1 VSGGI
6 YWLSS
11 YPKSGNTWFRTFLQ
25 NLLVDGAQPVAIEE
39 LRTGAIAS
47 GRGWIDEILGFDSAD
62 LYLDEVDRMRPDVY
76 RWSAIKSEE
85 PSYHKIHDAYTH
97 TIDHEPM
104 IPLEATLGTLYFL
117 RNPLD
122 VAISFANHNSCSIDR
137 AIENMGDPTFVF
149 CKGKHGLP
157 NQLRQKLL
165 SWSGHVLS
173 WVDVEGVE
181 VIRYEDMKL
190 APHATFSRAA
200 RFLQLT
206 TNPQKIDKAIRFS
219 DIKELQRQEAELG
232 FHEKPAKTER
242 FFRKG
247 VVGEWQEKLSE
258 EQIERIIEDHRE
270 VMRRFG
276 YLDDRDRPTIF
287 TTHVGID

>member
-1 VSGGI
+1 
-6 YWLSS
+6 
-11 YPKSGNTWFRTFLQ
+11 
-25 NLLVDGAQPVAIEE
+25 
-39 LRTGAIAS
+39 
-47 GRGWIDEILGFDSAD
+47 
-62 LYLDEVDRMRPDVY
+62 
-76 RWSAIKSEE
+76 
-85 PSYHKIHDAYTH
+85 
-97 TIDHEPM
+97 
-104 IPLEATLGTLYFL
+104 
-117 RNPLD
+117 
-122 VAISFANHNSCSIDR
+122 
-137 AIENMGDPTFVF
+137 
-149 CKGKHGLP
+149 
-157 NQLRQKLL
+157 
-165 SWSGHVLS
+165 VLS